1 VGRRVVVVVG
11 GTVQRVRSNGVTAER
26 LDPPAVVVVYF
37 TVARVF
43 GACVRWGSVFEPGPI
58 GTRKSERA
66 EQKPSK
72 KSKKP
77 GSNLSRRNEG
87 VMRFSGGIG

>member
-1 VGRRVVVVVG
+1 VGRRVEVVVG

-43 GACVRWGSVFEPGPI
+43 GACVRWGSVLSLGRS
-58 GTRKSERA
+58 GRVRVNGLSKNQVKS
-66 EQKPSK
+66 P
-72 KSKKP
+72 
-77 GSNLSRRNEG
+77 RNQARTCREE
-87 VMRFSGGIG
+87 MRV